1 MISQSNSVVFEVVDG
16 RAVLVDPS
24 GSELITLNPVGSMIW
39 NALSEPTDADSIA
52 ERLLPEFEDVTRD
65 QLHGDIVAFIEE
77 LTGLGLLTS
86 ETDA

>member
-39 NALSEPTDADSIA
+39 NALAEPTDADSIA
-52 ERLLPEFEDVTRD
+52 GKLLPEFEDVTHE
-65 QLHGDIVAFIEE
+65 QLHADVVAFIEE
-77 LTGLGLLTS
+77 LTELGLLTA

>member
-39 NALSEPTDADSIA
+39 DALADPTDANTIA
-52 ERLLPEFEDVTRD
+52 DQLLPQFEDVTHE
-65 QLHGDIVAFIEE
+65 QLHGDIVTFIEE
-77 LTGLGLLTS
+77 LTELGLLTS
-86 ETDA
+86 EAGA